1 MPAPM
6 LLAVDGDPDAL
17 GRVERELRDRYASS
31 YRVVGTRSPDEALAL
46 LTELANAGE
55 DVALV
60 LAAQWLPETTG
71 SELLER
77 VRRLHPQAKRGLLV
91 SWGEWGERQT
101 AEAIFDSM
109 ALGRIDYY
117 VLRPATSPDE
127 LFHQAISSFLLEW
140 TEAHLIAPHTVRVVA
155 DAWAGRAYELRDTL
169 QRCAV
174 PHAFYLS
181 DSEEGRVL
189 LAKSGAGARLPL
201 MVLPDGRVL
210 SDPTNTEIADAT
222 GGWIDPDRDE
232 FDVVIV
238 GSGPAGLSAA
248 VYGASEGLETL
259 VVDEGGVGGQASSSS
274 LIRNYLGFPRGVS
287 GRRLAEQAYEQA
299 WVFGGYFVHMHRVD
313 SLTRD
318 GDRRQVTLSEGRRI
332 SARAVILATGA
343 AYRRLGV
350 PALETLSG
358 AGVFYGGPASE
369 APAMA
374 GKDAYIVGG
383 ANSAGQAAL
392 HLARYARQVTLVV
405 RAQSLGAGMSRL
417 SGEGS
422 GGDAE
427 RGSPRGLRGGRG
439 WRRRETRVLG
449 ASRGRDRRR
458 RDGHRRWALRADRG
472 SPADRLAAGRD
483 SERQARL
490 PAHGPGSH
498 GRPRLAARA
507 PPVAA
512 RNEHAGRVRG
522 GRCAA
527 WIRQAR
533 GLCGRRRVDRD
544 SARPQPL
551 HGRPPASRAPRRR
564 GSAGRERRRTRFS
577 RGSAAGSGWQDR

>member
-1 MPAPM
+1 MPAPL
-6 LLAVDGDPDAL
+6 LLAVDADPDAL

-31 YRVVGTRSPDEALAL
+31 YRVVGTRSPDEALAI

-60 LAAQWLPETTG
+60 LAAQWLSETTG
-71 SELLER
+71 SELFER
-77 VRRLHPQAKRGLLV
+77 VRRLHPHARRGLLI
-91 SWGEWGERQT
+91 SWGEWGHRRT

-140 TEAHLIAPHTVRVVA
+140 TEARLIAPHTVRVVA
-155 DAWAGRAYELRDTL
+155 DAWEGRAYELRNTL

-174 PHAFYLS
+174 PHAFYLT
-181 DSEEGRVL
+181 DSKEGRVV
-189 LAKSGAGARLPL
+189 LAKTGAAARLPL
-201 MVLPDGRVL
+201 MVLPDGQVL
-210 SDPTNTEIADAT
+210 SDPTNMEIANAT
-222 GGWIDPDRDE
+222 GAWIDPERDE

-238 GSGPAGLSAA
+238 GAGPAGLSAA

-299 WVFGGYFVHMHRVD
+299 WVFGGHYALMHRV
-313 SLTRD
+313 SGLSQVGERLV
-318 GDRRQVTLSEGRRI
+318 VTLPEDRRI

-343 AYRRLGV
+343 AYRRLDV
-350 PALETLSG
+350 AALDALNG

-383 ANSAGQAAL
+383 ANAAGQAAL

-405 RAQSLGAGMSRL
+405 RAQSLGAGMSDYLVKEVEATPNVEIRVGCEVVGGGGDGRL
-417 SGEGS
+417 EYLVLREGATGEDETVTADGLFVLIGARPQTDWLTAEIARDRHGFLLTSPDLPDDHSWPLKRRRLRLETSMPGVFAAGDVRHGSVKRVASAVGEGS
-422 GGDAE
+422 IAIQLVH
-427 RGSPRGLRGGRG
+427 SLF
-439 WRRRETRVLG
+439 T
-449 ASRGRDRRR
+449 
-458 RDGHRRWALRADRG
+458 
-472 SPADRLAAGRD
+472 ADRL
-483 SERQARL
+483 
-490 PAHGPGSH
+490 H
-498 GRPRLAARA
+498 
-507 PPVAA
+507 
-512 RNEHAGRVRG
+512 G
-522 GRCAA
+522 GRRANGGVPA
-527 WIRQAR
+527 VSGGA
-533 GLCGRRRVDRD
+533 
-544 SARPQPL
+544 
-551 HGRPPASRAPRRR
+551 PASQR
-564 GSAGRERRRTRFS
+564 G
-577 RGSAAGSGWQDR
+577 

>member
-1 MPAPM
+1 M

-17 GRVERELRDRYASS
+17 GRVEQELRDRYKSS
-31 YRVVGTRSPDEALAL
+31 YRVVGTRRPDEALAL
-46 LTELANAGE
+46 LTEVADAGE

-60 LAAQWLPETTG
+60 LAAQWLPEMTG

-174 PHAFYLS
+174 PHAFHLS
-181 DSEEGRVL
+181 DSEEGRVV

-232 FDVVIV
+232 FDVVII
-238 GSGPAGLSAA
+238 GAGPAGLSAA

-299 WVFGGYFVHMHRVD
+299 WVFGGYFVHMHRVE
-313 SLTRD
+313 SLSRD
-318 GDRRQVTLSEGRRI
+318 GDRLQVTLAGGRRI
-332 SARAVILATGA
+332 SARAMILATGA

-392 HLARYARQVTLVV
+392 HLARYARRVTFVV
-405 RAQSLGAGMSRL
+405 RAQSLRAGMSDYLVKEVEATPNVEVRVGCEVVGGGGDGRL
-417 SGEGS
+417 EYLVLGEGATGEEETVTADGLFVLIGARPQTDWLPSEIARDRHGFLLTGPDLTDDHGWPLDRRPLRLETSMPGVFAAGDVRHGSVKRVASAVGEGS
-422 GGDAE
+422 IAIQLVH
-427 RGSPRGLRGGRG
+427 SLF
-439 WRRRETRVLG
+439 T
-449 ASRGRDRRR
+449 
-458 RDGHRRWALRADRG
+458 
-472 SPADRLAAGRD
+472 ADRLHR
-483 SERQARL
+483 
-490 PAHGPGSH
+490 
-498 GRPRLAARA
+498 GRPAKRA
-507 PPVAA
+507 VPAVS
-512 RNEHAGRVRG
+512 G
-522 GRCAA
+522 GA
-527 WIRQAR
+527 
-533 GLCGRRRVDRD
+533 
-544 SARPQPL
+544 
-551 HGRPPASRAPRRR
+551 PASQ
-564 GSAGRERRRTRFS
+564 AGQPPGVGGKTDE
-577 RGSAAGSGWQDR
+577 